1 MTLVTR
7 RDPEMTLY
15 FKDSRAATEAS
26 HRLQA
31 AAAAITCMP
40 GAAAAAPTP
49 RDVACGWGAAD
60 EAASHSIMR
69 VRS

>member
-26 HRLQA
+26 DRLQA

-40 GAAAAAPTP
+40 GAAAAATTP
-49 RDVACGWGAAD
+49 RDVAWG
-60 EAASHSIMR
+60 
-69 VRS
+69 

>member
-1 MTLVTR
+1 MKRHFT
-7 RDPEMTLY
+7 
-15 FKDSRAATEAS
+15 SRCNGGQLITS
-26 HRLQA
+26 QSLQA

-49 RDVACGWGAAD
+49 RDVAWGWGAAD